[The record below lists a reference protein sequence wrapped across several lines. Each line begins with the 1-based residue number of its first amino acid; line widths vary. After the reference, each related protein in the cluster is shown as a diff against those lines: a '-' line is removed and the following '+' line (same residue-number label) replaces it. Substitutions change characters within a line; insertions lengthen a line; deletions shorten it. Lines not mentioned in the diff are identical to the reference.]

1 MDYNF
6 INIAKVCSLKKSYK
20 TLTLKIL
27 NNMMCAEVR
36 KEVGFLYAAVGEKGS

>member
-1 MDYNF
+1 MDHKFTNF
-6 INIAKVCSLKKSYK
+6 AKVCSLKKSHK
-20 TLTLKIL
+20 TLTLNRL

>member
-1 MDYNF
+1 MDHNF
-6 INIAKVCSLKKSYK
+6 TNIAKVCRLKKSHL
-20 TLTLKIL
+20 TLTLKSL